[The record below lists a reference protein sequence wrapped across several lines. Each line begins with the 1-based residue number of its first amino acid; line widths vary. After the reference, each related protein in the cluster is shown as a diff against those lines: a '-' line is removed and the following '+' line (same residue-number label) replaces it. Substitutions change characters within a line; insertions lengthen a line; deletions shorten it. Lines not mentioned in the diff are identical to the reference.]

1 MGMQDRDLLIEQGQA
16 SKVFVKDIMSS
27 PVVTAKEGDSI
38 KALAKKMFAYDV
50 DSVVIVNENNEPT
63 GIVTEGDIV
72 RRLLSKKRNLWFTK
86 AKHVMSRPALTV
98 SPEAELEEV
107 AKYMSS
113 KKVKR
118 LCVVNEEG
126 KLIGIVTQTDI
137 LENANYLI
145 GLLKEMLEA
154 GYGEEAATMHK

>member
-1 MGMQDRDLLIEQGQA
+1 MGVQSRDVLEEGQA

-27 PVVTAKEGDSI
+27 PVVTANEKDSI
-38 KALAKKMFAYDV
+38 KTLAKKMFAYDV
-50 DSVVIVNENNEPT
+50 DSIVIVNEDNEPL

-86 AKHVMSRPALTV
+86 AKHVMSKPALTV
-98 SPEAELEEV
+98 SPEAELEDV

-118 LCVVNEEG
+118 LCVVNDDN
-126 KLIGIVTQTDI
+126 KLIGIITQTDI

-145 GLLKEMLEA
+145 GLLKEMLEV
-154 GYGEEAATMHK
+154 GYSEK